1 MTDYA
6 TRAEAKAIVGIASS
20 DTTED
25 TLVDSLI
32 TAASSAID
40 QYCDRPAGFGPQG
53 TQTRYYAADDYYR
66 IDVDDLLTVSSLA
79 TDDGIDGTY
88 SQTWTAGTY
97 NLMPYNAALAG
108 RPYESIESSDTSILN
123 FPKGSTKG
131 VRITGTW
138 GWSAIPAAVKQ
149 ACLLEV
155 AKLYASRN
163 APFGVIGTAEAGG
176 ITRMSTRMHPAAVAL
191 LDQYRNRK
199 GVAS

>member
-6 TRAEAKAIVGIASS
+6 TRAEAKAILGIASS

-25 TLVDSLI
+25 TLVDTLI

-53 TQTRYYAADDYYR
+53 SQTRYYTAYNYYR
-66 IDVDDLLTVSSLA
+66 IDVDDLLTVTSLA

-88 SQTWTAGTY
+88 SQVWAAGTY

-108 RPYESIESSDTSILN
+108 HPYTSIESSDTSILN
-123 FPKGSTKG
+123 FPKDSTKG
-131 VRITGTW
+131 VRIIGTW
-138 GWSAIPAAVKQ
+138 GWAAIPAAIKQ
-149 ACLLEV
+149 ATLMEV

-163 APFGVIGTAEAGG
+163 APFGVVGTGDAGG
-176 ITRMSTRMHPAAVAL
+176 VTRMSSRMHPAAQAL
-191 LDQYRNRK
+191 LDPYRNRK
-199 GVAS
+199 GSAV

>member
-1 MTDYA
+1 MADYA
-6 TRAEAKAIVGIASS
+6 TRAEAKAILGIASS

-40 QYCDRPAGFGPQG
+40 QYCDRPAGFSPQG
-53 TQTRYYAADDYYR
+53 TQTRYYTALEYYR

-88 SQTWTAGTY
+88 SEVWTAGTY
-97 NLMPYNAALAG
+97 NLTPYNAALEG
-108 RPYESIESSDTSILN
+108 RPYTGIESSDTSILN
-123 FPKGSTKG
+123 FPKHVTKG
-131 VRITGTW
+131 VKIIGTW
-138 GWSAIPAAVKQ
+138 GWSAIPAAIKQ

-163 APFGVIGTAEAGG
+163 APFGVIGTGDAGG
-176 ITRMSTRMHPAAVAL
+176 VTRMSTRMHPAAVAL
-191 LDQYRNRK
+191 LDPYRNRK
-199 GVAS
+199 GAAS

>member
-25 TLVDSLI
+25 TLIDSLI

-53 TQTRYYAADDYYR
+53 SQTRYYTASEYYTVD
-66 IDVDDLLTVSSLA
+66 IDDLISLTSLA

-88 SQTWTAGTY
+88 NQSWASGTF
-97 NLMPYNAALAG
+97 NLTPYNAALDG
-108 RPYESIESSDTSILN
+108 RPYTGIESSDTSVLN
-123 FPKGSTKG
+123 FPKHSTKG
-131 VRITGTW
+131 VRVIGTW

-163 APFGVIGTAEAGG
+163 APFGVIGAGDAGG
-176 ITRMSTRMHPAAVAL
+176 VTRMTTRMHPAAVAL

>member
-6 TRAEAKAIVGIASS
+6 TQAEAKAILGIASS
-20 DTTED
+20 DSTEN

-53 TQTRYYAADDYYR
+53 SQTRYYAADDYYR
-66 IDVDDLLTVSSLA
+66 IDVDDLLTVTSLA

-88 SQTWTAGTY
+88 SQTWTSGTF

-108 RPYESIESSDTSILN
+108 RPYTSIESSDTSILN

-131 VRITGTW
+131 VRIIGTW
-138 GWSAIPAAVKQ
+138 GWAAIPAAVKQ

-163 APFGVIGTAEAGG
+163 APFGVIGTGDAGG
-176 ITRMSTRMHPAAVAL
+176 VTRMSTRMHPAAVAL

-199 GVAS
+199 GAAS

>member
-6 TRAEAKAIVGIASS
+6 TQAEAKAILGIASS
-20 DTTED
+20 DSTEN

-53 TQTRYYAADDYYR
+53 SQTRYYAADDYHR
-66 IDVDDLLTVSSLA
+66 IDVDDLLTVTSLA

-88 SQTWTAGTY
+88 SQTWAVGTY

-108 RPYESIESSDTSILN
+108 RPYTSIESSDTSILN

-131 VRITGTW
+131 VKIIGTW

-163 APFGVIGTAEAGG
+163 APFGVIGAGDAGG
-176 ITRMSTRMHPAAVAL
+176 VTRMSTRMHPAAVAL

-199 GVAS
+199 GAAS

>member
-6 TRAEAKAIVGIASS
+6 TRAEAKAILGIASS

-53 TQTRYYAADDYYR
+53 TQTRYYTALEYYR
-66 IDVDDLLTVSSLA
+66 LDVDDLLTVTTLA

-88 SQTWTAGTY
+88 SQVWSAGTY
-97 NLMPYNAALAG
+97 NLTPYNAALDG
-108 RPYESIESSDTSILN
+108 RPYTGIESSDTSILN
-123 FPKGSTKG
+123 FPKHSTKG
-131 VRITGTW
+131 VKVIGTW
-138 GWSAIPAAVKQ
+138 GWTAIPAAVKQ

-199 GVAS
+199 GAAS